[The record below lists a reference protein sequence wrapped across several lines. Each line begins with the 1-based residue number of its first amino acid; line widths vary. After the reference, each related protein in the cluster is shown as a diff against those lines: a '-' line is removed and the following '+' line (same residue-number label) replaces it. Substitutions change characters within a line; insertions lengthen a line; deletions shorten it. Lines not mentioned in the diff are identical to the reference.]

1 MEDLVPAP
9 FSKNYRNILSL
20 FNIVHEGNA
29 TFPLLAVIGPP
40 TTERR
45 QKS

>member
-1 MEDLVPAP
+1 MENLVPAP

-20 FNIVHEGNA
+20 FNIVHEGDV
-29 TFPLLAVIGPP
+29 TFLFLAVIGPP

>member
-1 MEDLVPAP
+1 MEDIVPAP

-20 FNIVHEGNA
+20 FSIVHEGNVIV
-29 TFPLLAVIGPP
+29 PLLAVIGPP